1 MKNVVL
7 TGIGGQGTVLAA
19 KVLAQAAQARGWHV
33 RTAETIGMAQRGG
46 SVTSHVRMGDAGERV
61 AAPLVNTG
69 MADML
74 IAFEPGEAARSL
86 GLLKPEGA
94 LVCASTAKQ
103 SVVATLGKS
112 SYAAEP
118 VLGALT
124 ARAGRTVVVDEQPLL
139 ARLGTTRVL
148 NMVLL
153 AVAVSQTDA
162 DGEPLLG
169 ITVDELKQAIAA
181 CVKPRFVDMNL
192 SAVDAAR
199 GELL

>member
-19 KVLAQAAQARGWHV
+19 KILAQAAQAHGWHV

-46 SVTSHVRMGDAGERV
+46 SVTSHVRMGDAGETV
-61 AAPLVNTG
+61 AAPLVNAR

-86 GLLKPEGA
+86 GLLKPQGA

-103 SVVATLGKS
+103 SVVASLSKVP
-112 SYAAEP
+112 YEAEP
-118 VLGALT
+118 VLEAL
-124 ARAGRTVVVDEQPLL
+124 RQREGRTVVVDEQPLL
-139 ARLGTTRVL
+139 QRLGTARVL

-153 AVAVSQTDA
+153 AVAASQVDA
-162 DGEPLLG
+162 AGEPLLG
-169 ITVDELKQAIAA
+169 ITVDDLRRAIAA
-181 CVKPRFVDMNL
+181 CVKSQFVDMNL
-192 SAVDAAR
+192 AAVDAA
-199 GELL
+199 LDQFL